1 MDSGFQ
7 KLDSGFQS
15 LVFRIPQA
23 KISWIPESG
32 LPYMGR
38 SFPVSRNKQVLI
50 RNKAAMFLLY
60 NKSDI
65 DQAFSVEVAGY

>member
-1 MDSGFQ
+1 MTQIWNIFCSDWHLSRQDGRGTARCDSAQ
-7 KLDSGFQS
+7 KQL
-15 LVFRIPQA
+15 A
-23 KISWIPESG
+23 
-32 LPYMGR
+32 

-50 RNKAAMFLLY
+50 RNKAAMSLLY

>member
-1 MDSGFQ
+1 MG
-7 KLDSGFQS
+7 
-15 LVFRIPQA
+15 A
-23 KISWIPESG
+23 G
-32 LPYMGR
+32 LPAVIPR
-38 SFPVSRNKQVLI
+38 KNSWPPFPSLEIKVLI